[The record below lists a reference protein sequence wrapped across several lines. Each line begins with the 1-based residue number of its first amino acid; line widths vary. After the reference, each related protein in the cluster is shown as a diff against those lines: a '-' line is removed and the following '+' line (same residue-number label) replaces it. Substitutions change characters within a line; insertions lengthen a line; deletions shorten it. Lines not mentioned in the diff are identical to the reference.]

1 MVGVVP
7 HAGSVIR
14 TLRQPWVHVTA
25 VLLVPLLLAAAALR
39 SIWRPAKPED
49 DSP

>member
-1 MVGVVP
+1 MS

-14 TLRQPWVHVTA
+14 TLREPWVHLIA

-39 SIWRPAKPED
+39 SIWRPAATADEPG
-49 DSP
+49 

>member
-7 HAGSVIR
+7 HAGSAIR
-14 TLRQPWVHVTA
+14 TLREPRVHVIA

-39 SIWRPAKPED
+39 SIWRPGPKPDEAG
-49 DSP
+49 